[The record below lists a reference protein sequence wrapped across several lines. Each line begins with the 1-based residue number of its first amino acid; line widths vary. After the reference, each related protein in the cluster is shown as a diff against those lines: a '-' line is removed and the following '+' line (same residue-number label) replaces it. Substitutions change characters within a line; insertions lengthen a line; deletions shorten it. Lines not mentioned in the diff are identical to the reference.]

1 MPPLRRIVR
10 SLVICI
16 PWLAS
21 CHRAPPVT
29 APAAPVARPSLPAAA
44 AAPAAATPGL
54 PPIPWVHGTL
64 ALDVVY
70 PGEHQLVSVRDSTL
84 TINGVPVSVRPNGSF
99 LAFLAVPADTA
110 YALEAFLPNGE
121 RARMVR
127 RIRYPAPLRGP
138 R

>member
-84 TINGVPVSVRPNGSF
+84 TISGVPARMLPTWSS
-99 LAFLAVPADTA
+99 LAFLPGPAVTAD
-110 YALEAFLPNGE
+110 AL
-121 RARMVR
+121 
-127 RIRYPAPLRGP
+127 
-138 R
+138 